1 MDARNQQALHW
12 QTCPL
17 GLYSVWACMCIHVY
31 CISVCVS
38 GCVPV
43 WVYCDS
49 EAYHVALPPR
59 SLAEQSSVTVAKTCI
74 STFSSL
80 HKGPCKPCIMQ
91 TGNLCPLSSFCGHC
105 YACLSLLS
113 AHATRRTPQP
123 RRQRRR
129 KKIPVIGWPYL
140 AIWTKLERHLFDKA
154 DFMDVYAI
162 KEKQL
167 FICVFFF
174 SFEILLGCIC
184 TVSLRGRDRLI
195 F

>member
-1 MDARNQQALHW
+1 
-12 QTCPL
+12 
-17 GLYSVWACMCIHVY
+17 MCIYVS

-49 EAYHVALPPR
+49 EAYHLVLPPW
-59 SLAEQSSVTVAKTCI
+59 SLAEQSSATMAKTCI

-105 YACLSLLS
+105 YACHSLLS
-113 AHATRRTPQP
+113 AHATRQTPQP

-129 KKIPVIGWPYL
+129 KKILIIGWPYL
-140 AIWTKLERHLFDKA
+140 AICNKLERHLFDKA

-167 FICVFFF
+167 FIPVLFFF
-174 SFEILLGCIC
+174 FGDIVGVYLYSITERKRQDDILEITLTWLKG
-184 TVSLRGRDRLI
+184 L